1 MSWKSN
7 FLRPPSSRKLI
18 FGSLVFFWRRRDIY
32 FKWMVLSSRKRRNE
46 MPTHA
51 TEMYVNR
58 AGKRAQLYEYLKDFI
73 ELTPR
78 QAKKICDQV
87 RQIQGD

>member
-1 MSWKSN
+1 
-7 FLRPPSSRKLI
+7 
-18 FGSLVFFWRRRDIY
+18 
-32 FKWMVLSSRKRRNE
+32 

>member
-1 MSWKSN
+1 
-7 FLRPPSSRKLI
+7 
-18 FGSLVFFWRRRDIY
+18 
-32 FKWMVLSSRKRRNE
+32 
-46 MPTHA
+46 MPTHT
-51 TEMYVNR
+51 TETYVNR
-58 AGKRAQLYEYLKDFI
+58 AGKRAQLYEYLKDFM